1 MSLSPEQV
9 TGVAVALLAG
19 SEMLALMPQI
29 RANGWVQLVVA
40 VIRALAQQD
49 RSFKRDGRR

>member
-1 MSLSPEQV
+1 MTLSPEQV

-19 SEMLALMPQI
+19 SEMLALVPQI

>member
-19 SEMLALMPQI
+19 SEMLALMPQV
-29 RANGWVQLVVA
+29 RANGWVPLVVA

>member
-1 MSLSPEQV
+1 MSLSTEQV

-19 SEMLALMPQI
+19 SEMLALMPQV

>member
-19 SEMLALMPQI
+19 SEMLALMPQV

-49 RSFKRDGRR
+49 RSLKRDGRR